1 MTNIRHITVELIVAC
16 DSLSDQDLELT
27 VRDNVIDVVR
37 NSDYTILEAC
47 AYTRN
52 EDELD
57 ALEELEVL
65 REIAYTYVRQ
75 GVQVAEWFV
84 NEEGAQ

>member
-1 MTNIRHITVELIVAC
+1 MTNIRHITVELIVATK
-16 DSLSDQDLELT
+16 LSDSDLELQ
-27 VRDNVIDVVR
+27 VRDDVLDFVR
-37 NSDYTILEAC
+37 NRDYTIQELC
-47 AYTRN
+47 AYTRDEN
-52 EDELD
+52 ELD